1 MELPGN
7 SQNSWAAIQDFHR
20 ARRQAVIRD
29 IIARLTGK
37 SIGLL
42 SYEEVRRS
50 LRARGSAEQGLKEIP
65 LDAIVGSVGRYN
77 DFTRDFLPLQ
87 DETEDRWVRVNLAAH
102 GQVGIPP
109 IEVYQIG
116 EVYFVLDGN
125 HRVSVVRQLGASHI
139 QAYVTEVKTKVPLTA
154 EINPDNLIIAARY
167 AEFLEETRL
176 DELRPGADLTV
187 TVPGQY
193 RKLLEHIEVHRYF
206 MGLDEKREISLEE
219 ATVHW
224 YDTIYLPVVKII
236 RERGILDD
244 FPGRTETDLYLWI
257 MEHRAALEKELG
269 WPIKPEVAASDLA
282 AQKSPKPSRV
292 AARLSHALKRAV
304 VPDEFEAG
312 PAPGEWRRAK
322 PASLEEASL
331 FPDLLVPVNGR
342 ADGWNA
348 LDQAILIA
356 GKESAAVHGLH
367 VVSGRTTMNAALA
380 VKEEFD
386 MRCLRAGV
394 EGKLTLAHG
403 SITNLICERARWVDL
418 LVINLAYPPGLQPLA
433 RLSSGFR
440 NLIRRCPSPILA
452 VPGITTPLENALLA
466 YDGSPKANEALFIAA
481 YLAIKWRIALAVVTV
496 IDEDEVIGETM
507 DTARSYLESRGVQAR
522 YLPER
527 GDVSQAV
534 LNTAEQLGSDVIIM
548 GGYGQG
554 PVLEVVLGSSI
565 DLVLRHSRKP
575 ILISR

>member
-1 MELPGN
+1 
-7 SQNSWAAIQDFHR
+7 
-20 ARRQAVIRD
+20 
-29 IIARLTGK
+29 
-37 SIGLL
+37 
-42 SYEEVRRS
+42 
-50 LRARGSAEQGLKEIP
+50 
-65 LDAIVGSVGRYN
+65 VGRYN

-87 DETEDRWVRVNLAAH
+87 DETEDRWVRVSLAAH

-109 IEVYQIG
+109 IEAYQIG

-125 HRVSVVRQLGASHI
+125 HRVSVARQLGASHI
-139 QAYVTEVKTKVPLTA
+139 QAYVTEIKTKVPLTA
-154 EINPDNLIIAARY
+154 DINPDNLIIAARY

-176 DELRPGADLTV
+176 DELRPGVELTV

-206 MGLDEKREISLEE
+206 MGLDEKREISLDE

-257 MEHRAALEKELG
+257 TEHRAALEKELG

-282 AQKSPKPSRV
+282 AQKSPKPSRI
-292 AARLSHALKRAV
+292 AARIGNTLKRAV

-322 PASLEEASL
+322 PASPEEATL
-331 FPDLLVPVNGR
+331 FQDLLVPVNGR

-356 GKESAAVHGLH
+356 GKEGAAIHGLH
-367 VVSGRTTMNAALA
+367 VVPTRSAMNSPAALA
-380 VKEEFD
+380 IKEEFD
-386 MRCLRAGV
+386 QRCQQAGV
-394 EGKLTLAHG
+394 EGKLTLVRG
-403 SITNLICERARWVDL
+403 SVTNLICERARWVDL
-418 LVINLAYPPGLQPLA
+418 LVVNLAYPPGIQPLA

-440 NLIRRCPSPILA
+440 NLIRRCPTPILA
-452 VPGITTPLENALLA
+452 VPGVTTPLENALLA
-466 YDGSPKANEALFIAA
+466 YDGSPKADEALFIAA
-481 YLAIKWRIALAVVTV
+481 YLALKWRIPLAVVTV
-496 IDEDEVIGETM
+496 IEEDEVFDETM
-507 DTARSYLESRGVQAR
+507 ETARSYLESRGVKAK
-522 YLPER
+522 YLTER
-527 GDVSQAV
+527 GDVSQAI
-534 LNTAEQLGSDVIIM
+534 LNTAEQLNFEVIIM

-575 ILISR
+575 ILICR